1 MKSQGGLTENGERIF
16 KELVKHIKNAGLME
30 VDSYGLTQLAHELDL
45 AERCR
50 NNINFPDDDKQSD
63 GVQKTSNGYT
73 QVTGYVTVMDKC
85 NTRIEKLGAKYG
97 ITPAD
102 RDKIKAFA
110 KEGESK
116 SKALDKLKRYKK

>member
-1 MKSQGGLTENGERIF
+1 MKPQPGLTKNGKIIF
-16 KELVKHIKNAGLME
+16 NQLLKFIEKYDLE
-30 VDSYGLTQLAHELDL
+30 DVDSYGLTELAQQLDL

-50 NNINFPDDDKQSD
+50 HNINNPTNKDQKD
-63 GVQKTSNGYT
+63 GVQTTSNGYT

-97 ITPAD
+97 LTPAD

-110 KEGESK
+110 KEEK
-116 SKALDKLKRYKK
+116 EEDPVANI